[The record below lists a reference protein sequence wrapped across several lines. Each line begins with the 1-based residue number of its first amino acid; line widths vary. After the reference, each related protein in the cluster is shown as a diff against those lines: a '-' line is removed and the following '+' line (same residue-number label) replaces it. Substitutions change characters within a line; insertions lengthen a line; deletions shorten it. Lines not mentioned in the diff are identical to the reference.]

1 MCIRDRDKSEEERQ
15 EAMAEYGLSV
25 NIPKMK
31 EDLRRY
37 KICLLYTS
45 RCV

>member
-1 MCIRDRDKSEEERQ
+1 
-15 EAMAEYGLSV
+15 MAEYGLSV

-37 KICLLYTS
+37 KIEYDEWFLESSLHDS
-45 RCV
+45 G